1 MISILEKFKHK
12 SKLLELYKFV
22 TRRIEQAQLK
32 QVASTLT
39 LTTILSIVPAIAV
52 IMAAFAAFPLFAPY
66 RESLEQFLFSTLLP
80 EQYSVQIMGYIK
92 EFAEKAAALTIF
104 GIVGLAVSAILCI
117 ATIDEGL
124 NRTFQV
130 KHLRNWV
137 SRFLLYWA
145 LLTLGPIIL
154 ALSLAASSYV
164 TGLTVMGKLT
174 AEFQWVYQPVQ
185 TIIQGCILACLYKY
199 VPNCRV
205 LWRDAFIG
213 GMGTAVVM
221 AVFRWGFG
229 VYILRGSYTTIYG
242 AFAAIP
248 ILLTWMYIMWMLVLG
263 GAALTA
269 TLPMLRATRY
279 ADFSKTGNELLSAVA
294 LLKILYEAKQQG
306 EPIVSDIELAKKS
319 GSYPNAVDHI
329 LSRLLSKHYVV
340 RIGEKYSVK
349 WALLVDGDKAT
360 LKGVFE
366 EFAVDTSNSLL
377 TEDISERNWINTGL
391 SDQWLNTPIAQV
403 FSK

>member
-1 MISILEKFKHK
+1 MISILKKIKHH

-22 TRRIEQAQLK
+22 TGRIEEAQLK

-92 EFAEKAAALTIF
+92 EFAEKATGLTIF
-104 GIVGLAVSAILCI
+104 GVVGLAVSAILCI

-130 KHLRNWV
+130 RHLRNWV

-154 ALSLAASSYV
+154 AISLAASSYV
-164 TGLTVMGKLT
+164 TGLTVMGKMT
-174 AEFQWVYQPVQ
+174 TDFQWIYQPIQ
-185 TIIQGCILACLYKY
+185 AIIQGLILACLYKY
-199 VPNCRV
+199 VPHCRV
-205 LWRDAFIG
+205 IWKDALIG
-213 GMGTAVVM
+213 GMVTAAVM
-221 AVFRWGFG
+221 AIFRWGFG

-248 ILLTWMYIMWMLVLG
+248 VLLTWMYIMWMLVLG

-279 ADFSKTGNELLSAVA
+279 ADFKKTGNNLLSAVA
-294 LLKILYEAKQQG
+294 LIKILYEAKQQG
-306 EPIVSDIELAKKS
+306 SPIVSDIELAEKS
-319 GSYPNAVDHI
+319 GSYPNAVDHV
-329 LSRLLSKHYVV
+329 LSRLLDRHYVV
-340 RIGEKYSVK
+340 RIGEKYSVS
-349 WALLVDGDKAT
+349 WALLVDGNTAT
-360 LKGVFE
+360 LKEVFE
-366 EFAVDTSNSLL
+366 EFALDTSNSLL
-377 TEDISERNWINTGL
+377 TADESERIWIESGL
-391 SDQWLNTPIAQV
+391 NDQWLNTPISQIFA
-403 FSK
+403 K